1 MRDNAISESLSK
13 LVDGGLHAMGIT
25 GISVLQHA
33 QPIATSDHACVLI
46 SKISVHRYGWQG
58 VRYDKNTGSP
68 KTVRESW
75 DYYDECDYQISS
87 FIPRK
92 DLDGVDK
99 LTSYDLIS
107 ALVTYFNSYQGIMA
121 MKKAGFQP
129 LRVTEIQ
136 VPVQQDDSAS
146 PQFNPNFELRFLIHQ
161 SPSVEV
167 PAIEVITIPS
177 TSVDN
182 NDGGDGGETPTSPK
196 KPMGIH
202 QVPDKS
208 PALDE
213 MTEKLKKELESRK
226 ENAKRIVVDFH
237 HEGIREPLFKNRK

>member
-1 MRDNAISESLSK
+1 MRDNAISKALCT
-13 LVDGGLHAMGIT
+13 LVEGGLHAMGIT

-58 VRYDKNTGSP
+58 INYDKSTGSP
-68 KTVRESW
+68 KTLKEGW

-87 FIPRK
+87 FIPRN
-92 DLDGVDK
+92 DSDGVDK

-121 MKKAGFQP
+121 MKKVGFQP

-146 PQFNPNFELRFLIHQ
+146 PQFNPNFDLRFLIHQ
-161 SPSVEV
+161 NPSVEV
-167 PAIEVITIPS
+167 PAIEEIT
-177 TSVDN
+177 TSSDR
-182 NDGGDGGETPTSPK
+182 TT
-196 KPMGIH
+196 KPLGIFH
-202 QVPDKS
+202 IPDKS
-208 PALDE
+208 PALDKIAE
-213 MTEKLKKELESRK
+213 ELEKDLEARR
-226 ENAKRIVVDFH
+226 ENAKSIVIDFH
-237 HEGIREPLFKNRK
+237 HEGIAEPLLPNRK